1 MTKNWMER
9 AWIVGCAL
17 ALLVAASSAAGQ
29 QAAEPPRLS
38 DEEAAALERKV
49 LSQCQLSPDT
59 PTTLA
64 PWYFHYQ
71 LGLELAE
78 RDPARAVEA
87 LAEAVERRRNPGRTV
102 RLYGM
107 WFRDYLPYF
116 HLARVQAALGN
127 WQCVADAVAL
137 SRRSGEI
144 DPEDPEFVEL
154 QELEAETRAQ
164 GHQ

>member
-1 MTKNWMER
+1 MKR
-9 AWIVGCAL
+9 AWIGCCAL
-17 ALLVAASSAAGQ
+17 VLLVTASSAAGQ
-29 QAAEPPRLS
+29 KASEPPRIS

-59 PTTLA
+59 PATLA

-71 LGLELAE
+71 LGLELAD

-87 LAEAVERRRNPGRTV
+87 LAEAVERRPNPGRTV

-116 HLARVQAALGN
+116 HLARAQAALGH
-127 WQCVADAVAL
+127 WQCVADALAL

-154 QELEAETRAQ
+154 LELDAETRAQ